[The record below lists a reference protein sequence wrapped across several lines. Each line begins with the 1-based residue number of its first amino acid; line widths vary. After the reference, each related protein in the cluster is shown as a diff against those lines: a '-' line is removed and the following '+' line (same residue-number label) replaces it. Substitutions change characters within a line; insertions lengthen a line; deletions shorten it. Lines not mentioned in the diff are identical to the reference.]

1 MVELKINKLIV
12 WFLLF
17 NKIGLVGLLM
27 MYF

>member
-17 NKIGLVGLLM
+17 NKIGLVELLM